1 MMENYNVGNSLYD
14 KAVDKFIEGK
24 ISGEELKQ
32 EFIKA
37 EEKNTSKGKT
47 KVIRGESQIE
57 YALTKSYIEYAL
69 EDENIHIQKAFSVHQ
84 NQGGFSFLL
93 SELEKI
99 AEQNKISQLTL
110 NVWSKNKDALEKYA
124 SKGFQEV
131 GTRQYIEVQGSLISM
146 QKKL

>member
-93 SELEKI
+93 SELEKKQK
-99 AEQNKISQLTL
+99 ERLQLYQDLNKI
-110 NVWSKNKDALEKYA
+110 A
-124 SKGFQEV
+124 SKVKNLGL
-131 GTRQYIEVQGSLISM
+131 TDISE
-146 QKKL
+146 KLYDVNRLL